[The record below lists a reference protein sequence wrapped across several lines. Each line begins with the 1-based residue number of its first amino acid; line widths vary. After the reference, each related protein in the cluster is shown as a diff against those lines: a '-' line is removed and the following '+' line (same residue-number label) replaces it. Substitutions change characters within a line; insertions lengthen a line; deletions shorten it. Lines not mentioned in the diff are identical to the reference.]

1 MHTAITISI
10 FIWLGALINLIRWG
24 KLRGAYIP
32 LVAISAVI
40 IFLFALYCETPIR
53 TEPLQ
58 SGYHWYYLET
68 SEEHLEVLKMKGVT
82 PRIFEVQGTPTPN
95 WQDSQVTISKNYFG
109 QEESDL
115 VVPPFLHEYNIT
127 K

>member
-1 MHTAITISI
+1 MLLMIGALV
-10 FIWLGALINLIRWG
+10 IWL
-24 KLRGAYIP
+24 
-32 LVAISAVI
+32 
-40 IFLFALYCETPIR
+40 FAFCWETPIC

-58 SGYHWYYLET
+58 SGYQWYHLET

-82 PRIFEVQGTPTPN
+82 PRIFEVSGTPTPN

-109 QEESDL
+109 QEETDL